1 MGRENEPRSKGRR
14 RAPRRIVGAG
24 TLLALVLTLALA
36 SVSAVSSS
44 VAGAATAKSD
54 QHTIIGY
61 LSLQEAGGYFLGPCH
76 GSGGYVD
83 IDQGTPV
90 TVRDESGDVI
100 GEGKFGTGKPTGA
113 AIGGKLGYHSACV
126 FKFVVRNVP
135 VSATYTF
142 QVSKRGG
149 LTYTYQELARSKWQ
163 LGAVLGD

>member
-1 MGRENEPRSKGRR
+1 MGSSNGGRSTFTRR
-14 RAPRRIVGAG
+14 TRV
-24 TLLALVLTLALA
+24 
-36 SVSAVSSS
+36 
-44 VAGAATAKSD
+44 VAGGFAAVVVLAFASGAASAATTKSD

-61 LSLQEAGGYFLGPCH
+61 LSLQEAGGYFVGPCH

-100 GEGKFGTGKPTGA
+100 GEGKFGVGKPTGS

-126 FKFVVRNVP
+126 FRFVVRNVP

-142 QVSKRGG
+142 EVSKRGG
-149 LTYTYQELARSKWQ
+149 LTYTYQELAKSKWK